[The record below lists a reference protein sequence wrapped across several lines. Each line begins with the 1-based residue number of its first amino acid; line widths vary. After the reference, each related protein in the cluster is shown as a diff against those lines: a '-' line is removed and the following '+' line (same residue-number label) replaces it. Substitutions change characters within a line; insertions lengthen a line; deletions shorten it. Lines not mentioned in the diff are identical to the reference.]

1 MKLTYENIKSAVCGA
16 AKVWEEDGFTHF
28 RRFTEEESEC
38 YGRYRQE
45 GYKQRTYNSASI
57 RLAFVTDSA
66 RIAFNYRFLTTPCR
80 DLGCFDV
87 AVNGALVH
95 YTAVE
100 KGVLEG
106 SADIAL
112 GCGEKTVEI
121 YFPWSKG
128 MSLADVT
135 LDDGATFA
143 PKKRRL
149 KMINFGDSITHGY
162 VALNPSLSYANQLGV
177 LLDADGMNKAIGG
190 DRFFPEL
197 MECESGMTD
206 PDIITVAYGINDWAC
221 HTRATV
227 ERRCRDFY
235 FALSKKY
242 PMAKIFAVSPIWSDR
257 VNTPPEKFG
266 DVLTAVDPI
275 IRAATED
282 LANVTVIDGMTL
294 APNLGGF
301 YTDGVHPNDLGMG
314 VYARNLALAIKRYL

>member
-38 YGRYRQE
+38 YGRYRQD

-66 RIAFNYRFLTTPCR
+66 RLAFNYRFLTTPCR

-87 AVNGALVH
+87 VVNGALVH

-112 GCGEKTVEI
+112 GSGEKTVEI

-135 LDDGATFA
+135 LDDGATFV
-143 PKKRRL
+143 PKKR
-149 KMINFGDSITHGY
+149 
-162 VALNPSLSYANQLGV
+162 SL
-177 LLDADGMNKAIGG
+177 
-190 DRFFPEL
+190 
-197 MECESGMTD
+197 
-206 PDIITVAYGINDWAC
+206 
-221 HTRATV
+221 
-227 ERRCRDFY
+227 
-235 FALSKKY
+235 
-242 PMAKIFAVSPIWSDR
+242 
-257 VNTPPEKFG
+257 
-266 DVLTAVDPI
+266 
-275 IRAATED
+275 
-282 LANVTVIDGMTL
+282 
-294 APNLGGF
+294 
-301 YTDGVHPNDLGMG
+301 
-314 VYARNLALAIKRYL
+314 